1 MKIAKS
7 LTVAYVVKATVL
19 SSILLTNDG
28 SMFIKRIY
36 KVLNDSGIFEIKNE
50 NLKNFDLKKLIS
62 NK

>member
-50 NLKNFDLKKLIS
+50 NLKNFDLKKLI
-62 NK
+62 

>member
-50 NLKNFDLKKLIS
+50 NLKDFDLKK
-62 NK
+62 